1 MADLTIGIQLVFYG
15 LVIILFFMLLNKL
28 ERISTLLAETVN
40 HSKHTNT
47 GAIPAMS
54 VTSAGRGSAATE
66 DEIAAV
72 LAVIAKLLP
81 DKQVAAIRLVSK

>member
-1 MADLTIGIQLVFYG
+1 MADLTTEIQLVFYG

-28 ERISTLLAETVN
+28 ERIFTLLSESVDR
-40 HSKHTNT
+40 SKHTNT
-47 GAIPAMS
+47 GAVSAMS
-54 VTSAGRGSAATE
+54 ATSAGIGSAATE